1 MCPQSNVNVVKD
13 NKFCLL
19 TKCGIVDTFQQSWK
33 CFHHLFSNQ
42 RFFILK
48 ELYYH
53 RPQTKMYSIWKKEQS
68 LKNESYFSV
77 WFYGLCL
84 FDLELSQLT
93 PKGAFFLTVQ
103 HSMQIIKWYFI
114 CHQCYYGYIVHCLSL
129 IKGHVNNAWF
139 HSLNFSG
146 KCRKRW
152 IWNCCASKMIWWG
165 FDVNHCVELITFSV
179 ELVVISSL
187 QVRSGGGN
195 SARQSRPSS

>member
-114 CHQCYYGYIVHCLSL
+114 CHQCYYGYIVHCLWSKDMSTTHDS
-129 IKGHVNNAWF
+129 IVWISQESAEKGGFEIAVLPRWF
-139 HSLNFSG
+139 DGDLMSITVLN
-146 KCRKRW
+146 
-152 IWNCCASKMIWWG
+152 
-165 FDVNHCVELITFSV
+165 
-179 ELVVISSL
+179 
-187 QVRSGGGN
+187 
-195 SARQSRPSS
+195 